1 MPVVD
6 EGYYG
11 TKAIGLT
18 APTNSVA
25 NLGVALAELYREG
38 LPHLVGMGLLHNKL
52 LSIPAKLGEEF
63 LNWEFGYKP
72 LAADAASAMGL
83 VGQVSKIAN
92 QYLRDNGRMVRRS
105 YDFGTI
111 TTKSTWK
118 SAGSNFIVLGQT
130 YPYCFAGGP
139 TGQITITEQSSYRVW
154 FSGAYQYF
162 IPIDSNRFDTLRRY
176 ASLSNKV
183 TGLELTPEVLW
194 NLAPWSWLSD
204 WLINLGDLVHNFSAF
219 GTDGLVMK
227 YGYLMVKKASVKT
240 YTHSGVF
247 YKTGGG
253 SGPITNT
260 YTQEWKTRSRATPY
274 GFGLNP
280 NSFTNRQWSIL
291 GALGLTKG
299 PTSLR

>member
-154 FSGAYQYF
+154 FSGAYQLEF
-162 IPIDSNRFDTLRRY
+162 TRLVRRPGLKRSHSQ
-176 ASLSNKV
+176 ASRDEIEGGQARVYSKALVEENK
-183 TGLELTPEVLW
+183 
-194 NLAPWSWLSD
+194 SIMS
-204 WLINLGDLVHNFSAF
+204 
-219 GTDGLVMK
+219 
-227 YGYLMVKKASVKT
+227 KA
-240 YTHSGVF
+240 
-247 YKTGGG
+247 
-253 SGPITNT
+253 
-260 YTQEWKTRSRATPY
+260 R
-274 GFGLNP
+274 
-280 NSFTNRQWSIL
+280 
-291 GALGLTKG
+291 
-299 PTSLR
+299 